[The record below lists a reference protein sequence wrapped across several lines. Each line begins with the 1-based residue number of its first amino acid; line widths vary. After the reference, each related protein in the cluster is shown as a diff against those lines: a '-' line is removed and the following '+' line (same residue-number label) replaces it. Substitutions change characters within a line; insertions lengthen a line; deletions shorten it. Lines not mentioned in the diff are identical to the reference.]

1 MRDSADSAVL
11 GMVGGRYGFEKR
23 EFGECFQIGN
33 SGVVGNSGV
42 AHPQRDGVGGQ
53 KGTDTI
59 CQEKC
64 STGIVPLAT
73 SHTWLDPPVFWH
85 TFMQPLFLA

>member
-1 MRDSADSAVL
+1 MFGFFSRLAASQASIMRDSADSAVL
-11 GMVGGRYGFEKR
+11 GMVGGRYSLEKC
-23 EFGECFQIGN
+23 EVGECFQIGN

-59 CQEKC
+59 
-64 STGIVPLAT
+64 L
-73 SHTWLDPPVFWH
+73 
-85 TFMQPLFLA
+85 MQDSMP

>member
-23 EFGECFQIGN
+23 EVGECFQIGN

-53 KGTDTI
+53 KGTDISCLGIHLGTCRVPTQRACMTI
-59 CQEKC
+59 
-64 STGIVPLAT
+64 PML
-73 SHTWLDPPVFWH
+73 
-85 TFMQPLFLA
+85 